1 MLLTLNEGPLV
12 FALNSDQVG
21 HTSFTL
27 SLREVEGGRGS
38 RLQVAVV
45 PVFEP
50 TRGAGQG
57 NCCERDK
64 NVIRMVLSRPFE

>member
-1 MLLTLNEGPLV
+1 MQYCQRDSEGEPFETIPGTQVCVLLTLNEGPLV

-45 PVFEP
+45 PVF
-50 TRGAGQG
+50 
-57 NCCERDK
+57 
-64 NVIRMVLSRPFE
+64 